1 MKLISA
7 ILEELSEAEEP
18 SQASL
23 SRSSEGKTNT
33 LCSTSCSTVRSSHAE
48 LKIQK
53 ENEHLINKI
62 VRINAAEGNVEEA
75 RRYEKK
81 SMLKTMMKLEK
92 KRITSENK
100 FIARRITTQ
109 YRSITQDFFCC
120 QGSNFKTDLKL
131 FCRSRPFE

>member
-1 MKLISA
+1 MRLTKETSG
-7 ILEELSEAEEP
+7 ELLVVRES
-18 SQASL
+18 SL
-23 SRSSEGKTNT
+23 VSLNQSSEEKISIS
-33 LCSTSCSTVRSSHAE
+33 CSTSISTVRVHKPE

-62 VRINAAEGNVEEA
+62 VRINAGEGNAEEA

-81 SMLKTMMKLEK
+81 SMLQTMMKLEK

-109 YRSITQDFFCC
+109 YH
-120 QGSNFKTDLKL
+120 
-131 FCRSRPFE
+131 